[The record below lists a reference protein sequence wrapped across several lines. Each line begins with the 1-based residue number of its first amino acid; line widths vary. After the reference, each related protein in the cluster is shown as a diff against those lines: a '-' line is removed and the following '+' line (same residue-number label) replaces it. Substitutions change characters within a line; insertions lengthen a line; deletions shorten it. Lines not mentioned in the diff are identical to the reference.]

1 MIKKLI
7 LSTIGA
13 FFLLGVPGAMAINCN
28 STINGGF
35 VKEVKVPPGAGCT
48 LNNVTVTDGNVQA
61 DKASFLVI
69 QGGTVVNGDVQ
80 AVETNLVVDIDLLS
94 VLNGNIQI
102 EKTNRAAQVRV
113 HNTNFVGNGDIQ
125 VKENGTTFVDDN
137 TVPNG
142 NIQVENNGLT
152 FVRSNSASGDIQ
164 CFDNNPLSPPFGNVA
179 GGNLE
184 CVD

>member
-13 FFLLGVPGAMAINCN
+13 FFLLGVPGAMAINCT
-28 STINGGF
+28 STISF
-35 VKEVKVPPGAGCT
+35 MSVKEVKVPPGAGCE
-48 LNNVTVTDGNVQA
+48 LLDVTVTDGNIQA
-61 DKASFLVI
+61 DKASFLII

-80 AVETNLVVDIDLLS
+80 AVETNILVDIDRLR

-102 EKTNRAAQVRV
+102 EKTNRAVQVRV

-125 VKENGTTFVDDN
+125 VSENDNAFVSDFM
-137 TVPNG
+137 VANG
-142 NIQVENNGLT
+142 NIQVEKNGFATVKL
-152 FVRSNSASGDIQ
+152 NSASGDIQ
-164 CFDNNPLSPPFGNVA
+164 CFDNGTLTEANNIA